1 MGDAN
6 CVEEAM
12 EIYKL
17 LKSHIRKSG
26 APRVIYFVANKV
38 DFPTDSLFQRKLEVE
53 EMVGQDENC
62 KVEKASMYD
71 MRQVTHLFRGL
82 LKDVQHLTRSGDD
95 GRSSNYNSNYND
107 NNTKHSGHG
116 RHAGFPESDKQDCE

>member
-38 DFPTDSLFQRKLEVE
+38 DFPTDSLFQRKL
-53 EMVGQDENC
+53 